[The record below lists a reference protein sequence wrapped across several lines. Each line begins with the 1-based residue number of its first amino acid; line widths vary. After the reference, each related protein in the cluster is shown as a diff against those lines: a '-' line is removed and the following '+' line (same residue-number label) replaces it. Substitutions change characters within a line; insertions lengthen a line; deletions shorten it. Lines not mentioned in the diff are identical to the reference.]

1 MSSNSS
7 TKRLQFLYHIVSVSL
22 LDLVDSIFLS
32 LSGLSSAPWIRL
44 SLARTTMSWLQDS
57 SKVSHCVALRELFEV
72 FCTSKETLGSVC

>member
-22 LDLVDSIFLS
+22 LDLVDNIFLS

-44 SLARTTMSWLQDS
+44 SLARTTLSWLQDS
-57 SKVSHCVALRELFEV
+57 SVRFHIVLHCVSSLRSFAPLR
-72 FCTSKETLGSVC
+72 KL

>member
-44 SLARTTMSWLQDS
+44 PLARTTLSWLQDS
-57 SKVSHCVALRELFEV
+57 SVIFHIV
-72 FCTSKETLGSVC
+72 